1 MVRRSLKTQP
11 QAIYVY
17 IRTIDTLITLVID
30 RACNERAE
38 ACAIGRGWELFV
50 QAHYVYYTRRKAGLG
65 LD

>member
-38 ACAIGRGWELFV
+38 ACA
-50 QAHYVYYTRRKAGLG
+50 HRKGLG
-65 LD
+65 TVCPSPLRILYAAQSRARA